1 MDLNALRYAPTH
13 EWAHRDP
20 HGDTATVGITAF
32 AAEQL
37 GDVTY
42 LELPKVGR
50 TFSAGDEVGVI
61 ESVKSTSPLYAPV
74 SGEVVAVN
82 DALVNDLERLKD
94 DPYEVGWMYKV
105 RLAPGATLDHLLTKT
120 QYDAQIASE
129 GH

>member
-1 MDLNALRYAPTH
+1 MDLNMLRYAKTH

-42 LELPKVGR
+42 LELPKVGKA
-50 TFSAGDEVGVI
+50 FSAGDEVGVV

-74 SGEVVAVN
+74 SGEVIAVN
-82 DALVNDLERLKD
+82 DTLPDHLERLQA

>member
-1 MDLNALRYAPTH
+1 YH
-13 EWAHRDP
+13 DP

-32 AAEQL
+32 AADQL

-42 LELPKVGR
+42 LELPKVGKS
-50 TFSAGDEVGVI
+50 FAAGEEVGII

-74 SGEVVAVN
+74 AGEVIAVN

-94 DPYEVGWMYKV
+94 DPYEKGWMFKV
-105 RLAPGATLDHLLTKT
+105 RLAPGANLDHLMTKT
-120 QYDAQIASE
+120 RYDAQVASE